1 MRLQKDLHVGGG
13 GALGTAKLSLA
24 FSVGVLR
31 VMSCDPVGG
40 LSSGPGLLL

>member
-1 MRLQKDLHVGGG
+1 MRLLKDLNVGGVR
-13 GALGTAKLSLA
+13 ALDTAKLSN

-40 LSSGPGLLL
+40 LSSGSGLLL